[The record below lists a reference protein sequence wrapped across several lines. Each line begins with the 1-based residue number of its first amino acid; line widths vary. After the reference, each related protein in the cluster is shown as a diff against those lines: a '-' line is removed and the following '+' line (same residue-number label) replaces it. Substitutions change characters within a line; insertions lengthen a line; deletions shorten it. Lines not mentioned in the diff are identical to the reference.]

1 MLHHEEEISQ
11 ASLIIVSINTANQN
25 ALDIYTYHKRT
36 PSERD
41 PPPSVPLGNGVCSF
55 VASLS
60 SAITSSERETSMQFA
75 KRMK

>member
-36 PSERD
+36 PSERC
-41 PPPSVPLGNGVCSF
+41 PPPSVPLGNSF

-60 SAITSSERETSMQFA
+60 SAITSSERETSMQFV
-75 KRMK
+75 KRTK